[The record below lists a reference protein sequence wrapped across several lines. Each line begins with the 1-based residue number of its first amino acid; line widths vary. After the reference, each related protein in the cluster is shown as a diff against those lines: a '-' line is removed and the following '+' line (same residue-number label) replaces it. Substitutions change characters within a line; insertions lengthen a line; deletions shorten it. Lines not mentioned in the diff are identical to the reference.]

1 MAIKEQIEQAAS
13 AYKDRVGTNYSGE
26 YIMKDF
32 TAGATWAIDNL
43 NVNLIDEQSNLY
55 VNEIA
60 RLRAALEKIEA
71 RQTMCIYGSTALDE
85 IDDIQE
91 AFQIGSNHAWI
102 ETAYI
107 ASEALKK

>member
-1 MAIKEQIEQAAS
+1 VLMGVNMDIRERIEQAAS

-43 NVNLIDEQSNLY
+43 KVNLSDEQSNLY
-55 VNEIA
+55 VNEIP
-60 RLRAALEKIEA
+60 RLRAALEKIA
-71 RQTMCIYGSTALDE
+71 RKPKWYKDRGHECLSKHDLESVLM
-85 IDDIQE
+85 
-91 AFQIGSNHAWI
+91 
-102 ETAYI
+102 I